1 MKYGARKAFWKHRL
15 HTLGLKV
22 WVTFCEQRETTEGL
36 WSGDRFRELRS
47 VNVIRQEYKMAG

>member
-36 WSGDRFRELRS
+36 
-47 VNVIRQEYKMAG
+47 